1 MRYNRPMKL
10 SLKIRIFAFLIVFIA
25 LMSMLCDRSAC
36 RRARASALPYALIG
50 EGAVLY
56 GDEGKTALT
65 SLPKNYFAAVLGEPE
80 NGYVSVSYLDL
91 AGKIEESKLSL
102 VDYEPR
108 YKYAEGSLR
117 LNNDGHNVRIRSAPD
132 HENGEVIADLTDGE
146 TLFYYGTV
154 KGTAQI
160 AAVGDEWYY
169 VRFAADGETKRGYVY
184 SLYVAAEPIPENV
197 IEALPEPEPDPEPEP
212 ALNNDDD
219 SESRTSDGS
228 ALSIGGEAITI
239 VALCLPVIVITYL
252 LFRKPGKE
260 RNERE

>member
-1 MRYNRPMKL
+1 MKL

-56 GDEGKTALT
+56 SDDGKTAVT
-65 SLPKNYFAAVLGEPE
+65 SLPENYFAAVLGEPE

-102 VDYEPR
+102 IDYEPR

-132 HENGEVIADLTDGE
+132 HENGEVIADLADGE

-212 ALNNDDD
+212 VLSDDD
-219 SESRTSDGS
+219 GSETQTSDGS